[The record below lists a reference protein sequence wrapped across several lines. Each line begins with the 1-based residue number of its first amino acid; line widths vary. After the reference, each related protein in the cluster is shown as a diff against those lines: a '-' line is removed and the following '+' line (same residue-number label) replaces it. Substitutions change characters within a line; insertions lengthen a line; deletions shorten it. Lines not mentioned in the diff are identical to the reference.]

1 MKLIKTFILI
11 VVILAMVFFLM
22 RNDDRATV
30 NLLYQQYTDITVAV
44 IILVSLGVGLIL
56 GFLMAVTSIISA
68 KNTARTLRSKNKKL
82 VLEMNKLRNVDIDEE
97 PDNSDKLL
105 ET

>member
-1 MKLIKTFILI
+1 MKLIKTFLLI

-30 NLLYQQYTDITVAV
+30 NLLYMQYTDITVAV
-44 IILVSLGVGLIL
+44 IILVSLGVGLII

-68 KNTARTLRSKNKKL
+68 KNSARALRSKNKKL
-82 VLEMNKLRNVDIDEE
+82 VTEMNKLRNVDIDEE
-97 PDNSDKLL
+97 SGSAN
-105 ET
+105 EA

>member
-30 NLLYQQYTDITVAV
+30 NLLYMQYTDITVAV
-44 IILVSLGVGLIL
+44 IILVSLGAGLII
-56 GFLMAVTSIISA
+56 GFLMAITSIIAA
-68 KNTARTLRSKNKKL
+68 KNEARVLKSKNKKL
-82 VLEMNKLRNVDIDEE
+82 VAEMNKLRNVDIDEE
-97 PDNSDKLL
+97 PESPA
-105 ET
+105 EA